1 MAAQYTPELDIVYND
16 LALIALYA
24 EAGSADGGEGEMES
38 SCPSSWLKEVNLLSP
53 LPTDTTRRCP
63 SAAGGEG
70 RIFRGLL
77 SSNGALGA
85 GVEGEGDPPD
95 PRGAGSSGRRW
106 EAEEGDASLDPAAVA
121 VEETVAAADFLA

>member
-1 MAAQYTPELDIVYND
+1 MYDASYTEDKSP
-16 LALIALYA
+16 
-24 EAGSADGGEGEMES
+24 DGGEGVVAS
-38 SCPSSWLKEVNLLSP
+38 SCPSSWLKEVNLLSS

-63 SAAGGEG
+63 SVAGGEG

>member
-1 MAAQYTPELDIVYND
+1 MAAQYTPELDILYND

-63 SAAGGEG
+63 SEAGGEG
-70 RIFRGLL
+70 RKLRGLL

-85 GVEGEGDPPD
+85 GVEGDGDPPD
-95 PRGAGSSGRRW
+95 PGGAGVDTDSWAAES
-106 EAEEGDASLDPAAVA
+106 EASAFAAW
-121 VEETVAAADFLA
+121 

>member
-1 MAAQYTPELDIVYND
+1 MGLAAHISPVGEILYTEDEYTD
-16 LALIALYA
+16 LYTEDASL
-24 EAGSADGGEGEMES
+24 DGGEGEVAS

-63 SAAGGEG
+63 SEAGGEG
-70 RIFRGLL
+70 RMLRGLL

-95 PRGAGSSGRRW
+95 PGGAGVDSDSW
-106 EAEEGDASLDPAAVA
+106 AAESEASAFAAW
-121 VEETVAAADFLA
+121 

>member
-1 MAAQYTPELDIVYND
+1 MAAHITPESEILYTQDEYID
-16 LALIALYA
+16 LYDLSYTEA
-24 EAGSADGGEGEMES
+24 ESTDGGEGEVAS

-63 SAAGGEG
+63 SEAGGEG
-70 RIFRGLL
+70 RILRGLL

-95 PRGAGSSGRRW
+95 PRGAGSMSDTAQTQVRHPPNQ
-106 EAEEGDASLDPAAVA
+106 AFGDFPQQ
-121 VEETVAAADFLA
+121 DFRSD

>member
-1 MAAQYTPELDIVYND
+1 MAAQYTPELDILYTD
-16 LALIALYA
+16 LALIDLYA
-24 EAGSADGGEGEMES
+24 EAGSADRGEGEMAS

-70 RIFRGLL
+70 RIFRVLL

-85 GVEGEGDPPD
+85 GVEGDPPD

-121 VEETVAAADFLA
+121 VEETVAEADFLA